1 MVKEWQLWTYPYP
14 TMIKN
19 KSRRLNPA
27 RVPYARLF
35 SDGDEF
41 IKLKDLFEARKKHLP
56 TQLKRCVRAIT
67 KERGGDEPTRED
79 MSRAFAICTAQLQ
92 RSGYLKKGS
101 QKPTKKGKT
110 RSRSKA
116 GEKGHKSKVAE
127 YEKMLALV
135 RKKTDEQLERLGE
148 RAFDDIDVDAN
159 DVDTHGMDAMT
170 RRRLRVKRLHQK
182 VGKKKPRRP
191 LNTKTPYGS
200 ADIPALE
207 RSES

>member
-1 MVKEWQLWTYPYP
+1 MIKEWQLWVHPYP

-41 IKLKDLFEARKKHLP
+41 IKLKDLFEARKGHLP
-56 TQLKRCVRAIT
+56 TQLKRCVRAIA
-67 KERGGDEPTRED
+67 KERGGDEPTRD
-79 MSRAFAICTAQLQ
+79 DLSRAFAICTAQLQ

-101 QKPTKKGKT
+101 QDPTKKGTK

-127 YEKMLALV
+127 YEKMLGAA
-135 RKKTDEQLERLGE
+135 RKKSHE
-148 RAFDDIDVDAN
+148 A
-159 DVDTHGMDAMT
+159 
-170 RRRLRVKRLHQK
+170 
-182 VGKKKPRRP
+182 
-191 LNTKTPYGS
+191 
-200 ADIPALE
+200 
-207 RSES
+207 